1 MAEHKH
7 AAVLRAIAD
16 GVPLSEF
23 EVSRNEVYWAP
34 LGEYQIS
41 NINNDILRIRRK
53 PQYITV
59 NGFKV
64 PKPLDVLPNG
74 GYVYAPSFLMVDGVV
89 EVNSQDSIAQRA
101 LSNAGIHATKEAAKA
116 HYTAICGIDPNW
128 SE

>member
-7 AAVLRAIAD
+7 AAVLRAIAE

-23 EVSRNEVYWAP
+23 EVSRNEVCWAP

-53 PQYITV
+53 PQYITI

-64 PKPLDVLPNG
+64 PKPLDVMPNG
-74 GYVYAPSFLMVDGVV
+74 GYVYAPSFLIDEGVV
-89 EVNSQDSIAQRA
+89 EVDSQTSIARRA
-101 LSNAGIHATKEAAKA
+101 LNNKGLHTTKEAAKA

-128 SE
+128 RE